1 MALLK
6 VGVLTQSEAKCAE
19 PLKEAVL
26 AFEEEGIDVILNT
39 CAAEKVDR
47 KGIPN
52 NEIKA
57 DIYILIGNDRFVL
70 NFLLSRPKE
79 QIKVLPVAPI
89 EEAGFLSEINVAE
102 LETIAPLIKEQKWTI
117 ERRTR
122 LQCKING
129 SECPPLLN
137 DLAIFSKKSATLI
150 RYTLIINDER
160 MWRDGADGL
169 IIATPTGS
177 TGYSLSAGGP
187 VIGTKS
193 AVFGITPVNSINL
206 SRRAL
211 VVPDDSKIK
220 ITELE
225 SSGGI
230 SVVLDGQKRVNL
242 TTNEIQIWKSDKP
255 VEFITFSKSS
265 LAEIQDKLKQKI
277 NLFDIVTDIP
287 PSAKLILKILEYE
300 GKLTQRELIE
310 ESKLPPRTVRYAL
323 SLLLELGLITKR
335 TMLRDSRFSIYS
347 IKK

>member
-1 MALLK
+1 VALLK
-6 VGVLTQSEAKCAE
+6 VGILTQSEAKCAE

-26 AFEEEGIDVILNT
+26 ALEEEGVEVILNK
-39 CAAEKVDR
+39 CAADKVNEK
-47 KGIPN
+47 GLPN
-52 NEIKA
+52 DEIKA
-57 DIYILIGNDRFVL
+57 DMYILIGNDKFIL
-70 NFLLSRPKE
+70 NFLLSRPDEK
-79 QIKVLPVAPI
+79 IKILPVSPI
-89 EEAGFLSEINVAE
+89 NEAGFLSEINIAE
-102 LETIAPLIKEQKWTI
+102 LETISKLISERKWSI
-117 ERRTR
+117 EKRTR
-122 LQCKING
+122 LQCVING
-129 SECPPLLN
+129 SKCPPLLN
-137 DLAIFSKKSATLI
+137 DLTIFSKKSATLI

-160 MWRDGADGL
+160 MWRDGADGV
-169 IIATPTGS
+169 IVTTPTGS

-187 VIGTKS
+187 IIGTNS

-211 VVPDDSKIK
+211 IVPDESKIK
-220 ITELE
+220 ITEIE
-225 SSGGI
+225 SSSGI
-230 SVVLDGQKRVNL
+230 SVVLDGQKRVSLNS
-242 TTNEIQIWKSDKP
+242 NEIQIWKSDNP

-277 NLFDIVTDIP
+277 DLFDIATDIP

-323 SLLLELGLITKR
+323 SLLLEQGLITKR